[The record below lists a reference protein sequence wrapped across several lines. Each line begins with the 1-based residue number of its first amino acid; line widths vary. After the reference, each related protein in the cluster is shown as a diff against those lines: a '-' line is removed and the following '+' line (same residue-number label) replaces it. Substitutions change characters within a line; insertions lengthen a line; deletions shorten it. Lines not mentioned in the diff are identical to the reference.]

1 MTDMSPV
8 TFAVLTVE
16 AVDGKKAA
24 VKLIVELLE
33 ELARVYQMREI
44 QNAKIE
50 MRGEQKD
57 DS

>member
-16 AVDGKKAA
+16 AVDGKEAA
-24 VKLIVELLE
+24 VKLIVELLD

-44 QNAKIE
+44 QE
-50 MRGEQKD
+50 RSE
-57 DS
+57 